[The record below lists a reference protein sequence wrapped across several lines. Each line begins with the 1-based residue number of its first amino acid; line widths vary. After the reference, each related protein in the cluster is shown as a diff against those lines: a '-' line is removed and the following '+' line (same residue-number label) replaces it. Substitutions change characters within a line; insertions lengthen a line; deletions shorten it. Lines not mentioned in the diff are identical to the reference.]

1 MVDAVVY
8 TLKSADRVLDGEAS
22 AAGLRLRRRW
32 GTMLH
37 LHLWWRAAETHWG
50 SSIIASGGWAWGRR
64 AWRREAGH
72 CGVDRVELSWEL
84 EAKLASWVST
94 YPALLFSWRAPSLPM
109 CLCAMCALMFSCPDF
124 NRQCWQLS
132 TAQLLELKA
141 SG

>member
-37 LHLWWRAAETHWG
+37 LHLWWRGAETHWG
-50 SSIIASGGWAWGRR
+50 SSIIASGGWAWGRG
-64 AWRREAGH
+64 AWRSEAGH

-94 YPALLFSWRAPSLPM
+94 YPALFILSAGAFSAHVPM
-109 CLCAMCALMFSCPDF
+109 CYVCLNVFLPGFQSAVLAVEH
-124 NRQCWQLS
+124 S
-132 TAQLLELKA
+132 TT
-141 SG
+141 S